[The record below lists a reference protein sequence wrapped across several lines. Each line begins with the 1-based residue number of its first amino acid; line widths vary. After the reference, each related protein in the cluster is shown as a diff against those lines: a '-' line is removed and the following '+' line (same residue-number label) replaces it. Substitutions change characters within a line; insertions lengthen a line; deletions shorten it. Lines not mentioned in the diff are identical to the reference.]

1 MKDAGDSARSMIPES
16 ADQAAGA
23 VDGLVNRE
31 EVLQICYWYEG
42 EGFGKTFDA
51 QVLTPFLKCGVAAA
65 EDAFR
70 ELVRR
75 GFLEL
80 APGPAT
86 AYRFTSPGRKFGGRL
101 FSDDFA
107 DYQNAG
113 HGECAAGCCD
123 SGDHSRCGDECAL
136 H

>member
-1 MKDAGDSARSMIPES
+1 MSVTPE
-16 ADQAAGA
+16 QATRDPSA
-23 VDGLVNRE
+23 VDDLVNRE

-51 QVLTPFLKCGVAAA
+51 QVLTPFLKCGGAAA
-65 EDAFR
+65 EAALR
-70 ELVRR
+70 ELVAR

-80 APGPAT
+80 APGPAP
-86 AYRFTSPGRKFGGRL
+86 AYRFTAPGRRFGGRL

-107 DYQNAG
+107 DYQGAG